1 MDLDNPIFTF
11 SLVII
16 SVNGWNQMRNEDVP
30 VHKHSLT
37 IPVFKMWTG
46 RVIG

>member
-16 SVNGWNQMRNEDVP
+16 SVNGWNQMRNEDVL
-30 VHKHSLT
+30 VHKHSLKRL
-37 IPVFKMWTG
+37 VVKMWTG
-46 RVIG
+46 RIIG